1 MVTSETSYLTDKVQR
16 YHKVSGTFNLV
27 VKAIKSQVL
36 RVISCLRDLK
46 GTVTSLPGTMSA
58 TS

>member
-16 YHKVSGTFNLV
+16 YQKVSGSFNLV
-27 VKAIKSQVL
+27 VKTIKSQVL
-36 RVISCLRDLK
+36 RVISCLDLN